1 MAGNRFRGQRL
12 AGVRRFFAT
21 LADACAL
28 FWHGVRPVVRFV
40 VIAGFVA
47 GFGLAG
53 YRAVHQSAYFIVRDI
68 DVEATAHLDRA
79 TIIETAGLGKVQNIF
94 DFDADAAREA
104 LLTHPWVAT
113 ARVTKVL
120 PERIVIRL
128 EERRAS
134 GAVVLDVPYLVDAT
148 GQPFAQAAAD
158 EMQGL
163 PLVTG
168 LDRED
173 FDLDPEGA
181 CERVQTA
188 LAVARRYALSPLSK
202 RRPLGSVHLA
212 PAGRLE
218 LMLGRTR
225 VALGQ
230 GQFRDKIR
238 RLEEILDTLE
248 QRRVDA
254 GYILLSEDQQ
264 RAIVNE
270 IPRQRALGEGLAPDG
285 DQHTDQNRGG

>member
-12 AGVRRFFAT
+12 AGIRGFFGT
-21 LADACAL
+21 LGEACAL
-28 FWHGVRPVVRFV
+28 LWRGARPVVRFALV
-40 VIAGFVA
+40 AGFVA
-47 GFGLAG
+47 GFALAG
-53 YRAVHQSAYFIVRDI
+53 YRAVHQSAYFLIRDI
-68 DVEATAHLDRA
+68 DVEASAHLDRA
-79 TIIETAGLGKVQNIF
+79 AIIETAGLDRAQNIF
-94 DFDADAAREA
+94 DFDEGAAREA
-104 LLTHPWVAT
+104 LTTHPWVAT
-113 ARVTKVL
+113 ARVSKVL
-120 PERIVIRL
+120 PQRIVIRL

-134 GAVVLDVPYLVDAT
+134 GAVVLDAPYLVDAT
-148 GQPFAQAAAD
+148 GQPFAQAAPG
-158 EMQGL
+158 ELEGL

-168 LDRED
+168 MTRHD

-181 CERVQTA
+181 SERVQTA
-188 LAVARRYALSPLSK
+188 LAVARRYALSPLAARK
-202 RRPLGSVHLA
+202 PLGTVHLA

-238 RLEEILDTLE
+238 RLEQILDTLE
-248 QRRVDA
+248 RRKVDA

-270 IPRQRALGEGLAPDG
+270 IPRQRELGEEL
-285 DQHTDQNRGG
+285 GGHSPEKGG

>member
-1 MAGNRFRGQRL
+1 MAGNRFKGQRF
-12 AGVRRFFAT
+12 AGIKRFFGG
-21 LADACAL
+21 LAELTAWA
-28 FWHGVRPVVRFV
+28 WHGLRPVVRFAIIV
-40 VIAGFVA
+40 GFVA
-47 GFGLAG
+47 GFAFAG
-53 YRAVHQSAYFIVRDI
+53 YRAVHQSAYFLVRDI
-68 DVEATAHLDRA
+68 DVEPTAHLDRSA
-79 TIIETAGLGKVQNIF
+79 IIEATGLATPRNIF

-104 LLTHPWVAT
+104 LLLHPWVAT

-120 PERIVIRL
+120 PERVVIRL

-148 GQPFAQAAAD
+148 GHPFTQAGPD
-158 EMQGL
+158 ELDGL

-168 LDRED
+168 LGRED

-188 LAVARRYALSPLSK
+188 LAVARRYALSPLAA

-230 GQFRDKIR
+230 GDFRDKIGR
-238 RLEEILDTLE
+238 VEQILDALAA
-248 QRRVDA
+248 RRMDA
-254 GYILLSEDQQ
+254 GYILLSEDRQ
-264 RAIVNE
+264 RAIVDE
-270 IPRQRALGEGLAPDG
+270 IPRQRGLGEEL
-285 DQHTDQNRGG
+285 GGRHDEPKGS

>member
-12 AGVRRFFAT
+12 AGIKRFFRT
-21 LADACAL
+21 LADVCGL
-28 FWHGVRPVVRFV
+28 LWHGARPVVRFAIIV
-40 VIAGFVA
+40 GFIAGFA
-47 GFGLAG
+47 LAAW
-53 YRAVHQSAYFIVRDI
+53 RAVHQSAYFIVRDI

-79 TIIETAGLGKVQNIF
+79 AIIETAGLGTAQNIF
-94 DFDADAAREA
+94 EFDADAAREA

-148 GQPFAQAAAD
+148 GHPFAQATPG
-158 EMQGL
+158 ELQGL
-163 PLVTG
+163 ALVTG
-168 LDRED
+168 LTRHD

-188 LAVARRYALSPLSK
+188 LAVARRYALSPLAPQ
-202 RRPLGSVHLA
+202 RPLGSVHLA
-212 PAGRLE
+212 AAGRLE

-238 RLEEILDTLE
+238 RLEDIFARLE

-270 IPRQRALGEGLAPDG
+270 IPRQRALGEELGLGNEA
-285 DQHTDQNRGG
+285 NRGG

>member
-12 AGVRRFFAT
+12 AGVRRFFAG
-21 LADACAL
+21 LAEL
-28 FWHGVRPVVRFV
+28 VGWIWSGLRPVVRFT
-40 VIAGFVA
+40 VIVGFVA
-47 GFGLAG
+47 GFAFAG
-53 YRAVHQSAYFIVRDI
+53 YRAVHQSAYFLVRDI
-68 DVEATAHLDRA
+68 DVEPTAHLDRA
-79 TIIETAGLGKVQNIF
+79 AIIEATGLGAPRNIF
-94 DFDADAAREA
+94 DFDTDAAREA
-104 LLTHPWVAT
+104 LLLHPWVAT
-113 ARVTKVL
+113 ARVSKVL

-148 GQPFAQAAAD
+148 GHPFAQAGPD
-158 EMQGL
+158 EIAGL
-163 PLVTG
+163 PMVTG
-168 LDRED
+168 LERRD

-188 LAVARRYALSPLSK
+188 LAVARRYALSPLAT

-230 GQFRDKIR
+230 GDFRDKIG
-238 RLEEILDTLE
+238 RLEQILDTLSA
-248 QRRVDA
+248 RGMDA
-254 GYILLSEDQQ
+254 GYILLSEDRQ

-270 IPRQRALGEGLAPDG
+270 IPRQRGLGEELGGRRD
-285 DQHTDQNRGG
+285 DESRGG

>member
-12 AGVRRFFAT
+12 AGVKRFFAT
-21 LADACAL
+21 LADVCAL
-28 FWHGVRPVVRFV
+28 IWHGARPVVRFV
-40 VIAGFVA
+40 VIVGFIAGFA
-47 GFGLAG
+47 LAA
-53 YRAVHQSAYFIVRDI
+53 YRAVHQSAYFLVRDI
-68 DVEATAHLDRA
+68 DVAATAHLDRA
-79 TIIETAGLGKVQNIF
+79 TIIENAGLGTAQNIF
-94 DFDADAAREA
+94 EFDADAAREA

-120 PERIVIRL
+120 PQRVVIRL

-148 GQPFAQAAAD
+148 GHPFAEARTG
-158 EMQGL
+158 ELEGL

-168 LDRED
+168 LTRED

-188 LAVARRYALSPLSK
+188 LAVARRYGLSPLSA

-238 RLEEILDTLE
+238 RLEDILDTLE

-270 IPRQRALGEGLAPDG
+270 IPRQRVLGEELGLGSEA
-285 DQHTDQNRGG
+285 NKGG